1 MPDDAPQLPGGGADG
16 LQQAIEADVVGD
28 GDLEHIV
35 NDEVAGE
42 DDEQQHRADG
52 DEGGGVHAAGQLGA
66 GVAPVDAGMDIARL
80 RGALGL
86 IAMVFQDLVQVA
98 CNISGPIFQHHIH
111 VIGPGHAVRGLPGHH
126 AGLRQDGVRPAL
138 RDQNVVGHN
147 GLVILPPAAQ
157 GESLGGLMAV
167 HIKGERELGADL
179 RRDPH
184 QLQHMGVRGGLI
196 GALLGQAPLNRV
208 AVHPVG
214 LVGIGVAHLHM
225 AFVEGHLTGHAH
237 KAPQTPLVDEGV
249 VLQFVKLLLCQ
260 VLEPAVGEAAHL
272 AEVVLLDAVVDGHGD
287 GEQGGEEHRGQGDGQ
302 HRDQVPG
309 AVGSQALTGEI
320 SDTLAVGDVHGIH
333 PLSA

>member
-1 MPDDAPQLPGGGADG
+1 
-16 LQQAIEADVVGD
+16 
-28 GDLEHIV
+28 
-35 NDEVAGE
+35 
-42 DDEQQHRADG
+42 
-52 DEGGGVHAAGQLGA
+52 
-66 GVAPVDAGMDIARL
+66 
-80 RGALGL
+80 
-86 IAMVFQDLVQVA
+86 
-98 CNISGPIFQHHIH
+98 
-111 VIGPGHAVRGLPGHH
+111 
-126 AGLRQDGVRPAL
+126 
-138 RDQNVVGHN
+138 
-147 GLVILPPAAQ
+147 
-157 GESLGGLMAV
+157 
-167 HIKGERELGADL
+167 
-179 RRDPH
+179 
-184 QLQHMGVRGGLI
+184 
-196 GALLGQAPLNRV
+196 
-208 AVHPVG
+208 
-214 LVGIGVAHLHM
+214 M